1 MRRSY
6 GRRMIAFLMAFI
18 MALSVLFQSD
28 IAVGGIA
35 QVLAAQS
42 QNVATASDA
51 EKQSDV
57 GDSVATLAADDAIDL
72 NADGYYCYTTVTSG
86 KTYSGK
92 PWTLTSSELVVKK
105 IGDTTNDTKL
115 SSDYYTVEYS
125 NNVNVGTA
133 TVTVRGNADM
143 NCSGTLTCTFTIKAK
158 SITSTALFYI
168 DGKEKA
174 NQHKNCKNKI
184 YTYQAGGVWPQI
196 YVKTANT
203 SSGYFL
209 TEGTDYV
216 VDYYNNDE
224 ESEVVEDPLGDG
236 PRVVVSAAKNSNYKI
251 GSDGEY
257 YIYYGISAANLS
269 DQEISLEG
277 DTFVYTGKP
286 IKPAVKIL
294 DKTNNKY
301 LHSIDEWGTN
311 DYEYKVEYTNNTD
324 VGTATVTITGA
335 PTRFKGTVTKTFQIV
350 DQGTEVY
357 SIADADVTVDD
368 DLVYDG
374 TAKTPSPVVKYKGT
388 TLVEGKDYKVS
399 YYTNNTNASTSTSKP
414 SLTISGLGS
423 YVGSKTVNFTIK
435 PRSTENLS
443 VTFDDAVFNT
453 ANNITIQVS
462 PQNISVKDKELGTTL
477 KLSQDFSYDFSE
489 YWNAK
494 DYNVGTHKFNIVGI
508 GNYTGT
514 VPCEFQIVAADISKA
529 VITADDAE
537 YTGSEVTTTLSKVKF
552 SNTDLV
558 EGVDYE
564 ISGYENNVEI
574 GNSARVMIKGLG
586 NFQGTCV
593 GTFAIKTSKI
603 SMNDVEFSTISS
615 MKYTGAQLKPDVTLT
630 YDGKTL
636 VEGTDYSV
644 AYGENIVPGTNNG
657 KVTFTGMGDY
667 AGTVYKSFN
676 ILAKSF
682 SDADVKL
689 TVNKSSYEYTGENI
703 KPDITITYNGMTL
716 VEGVN
721 YTFPF
726 SYKETGTWTVIAM
739 SASVY
744 YSGSKSFQITIVAPS
759 GDMGKLTY
767 EDIPDQYYN
776 GGEVKPE
783 LTIKNGSYV
792 LKEGTDFTVTDR
804 KNNDKIGTSTIT
816 IEGMGSYS
824 GTKVLEFNILPKPL
838 EDCDVKDISDSQY
851 TGEALEPAVTIKNG
865 SVELE
870 QDVDYTVE
878 YSNNTDV
885 TDEAKVVI
893 KAANDNYTGE
903 IVKYF
908 KITPVSIIS
917 SSSGMGITQADQSQ
931 MYTGMAIE
939 PVINVTRYV
948 NGEIIKLER
957 DKDYTVEYA
966 NNIEVTGSGEKA
978 SITVTGI
985 GNYTGQKVI
994 RFEIEK
1000 RAVYNCQ
1007 MDAIA
1012 DQLWTGSA
1020 ITPEINIYNGE
1031 IKLVEN
1037 EDYTVEYAD
1046 NTDAGKA
1053 SVTITGCGDHY
1064 TGQII
1069 KYFNITKEFIDI
1081 STSDKIT
1088 LTGLEDQ
1095 SYNFGMAVRPSFTLS
1110 YDGEEMTAGSNGD
1123 YTYTFKDNYEVGTAT
1138 LVITGVGKYK
1148 GTKEYTFKIAKYDI
1162 SGDTLI
1168 ISGDTF
1174 EYSGTAIKPSLVAV
1188 KVGTVNRIT
1197 SFDDFN
1203 VTYGENTNVGNGSV
1217 TITPK
1222 ADSSYTGE
1230 LTQKFVIYKKSIT
1243 GATVSASSVT
1253 YTGKAQTPAVTV
1265 TCKDGMAVPS
1275 GSYSVEY
1282 ANNINVGTAKITVTA
1297 LEDGNFD
1304 GTATGSF
1311 EIKAIDIAG
1320 ADVADIADQTYT
1332 GSAITPDITVS
1343 YDGTELVEGEDYV
1356 VSSYDNNE
1364 NVSTASA
1371 KASITITGKGVY
1383 SGTKKIEFNIV
1394 PASVSKAVVTGVEDS
1409 VVYTGADITFAGLAV
1424 TVSGRK
1430 LTAADYTVKYTN
1442 NRNASTT
1449 DSKAEILITGKGNY
1463 TGEKIVQF
1471 VIEQKDIADC
1481 TVQPISAQIYTGKA
1495 VEPEVTVTDGANTLV
1510 KGTDYTVAYSNN
1522 INVTTTESK
1531 AVADISGTGNYKG
1544 SVKATFDIAKKI
1556 VKITDADVADIADQ
1570 TYHMGDKI
1578 EPAATVT
1585 VDGLKLDADCYTVTY
1600 TNNVNVGTA
1609 TMTVTGITVQGYSG
1623 TVEKTFKIL
1632 PLSIAKAVA
1641 SKTYSAVYTPAG
1653 TTFTV
1658 ESFDITVDGKKYTV
1672 TDMSDFT
1679 VTQKNLINVGTGT
1692 ITVTAKADCNF
1703 TGSFDIAATITA
1715 AKIEESWASLEQTE
1729 FSYTGS
1735 EITPEPV
1742 VRSGNVILKKDVDYT
1757 LSYDSNV
1764 ECSDKASVMV
1774 TGTGNYTGEVKLLF
1788 TIGAKSL
1795 TGAKVSAQ
1803 AQSYTGKPL
1812 TTKISVVLGDEK
1824 LVEGQDYTVEY
1835 VEGEVTNAGTGKF
1848 KIKGKGNYTGELDG
1862 TFVINARSINAE
1874 GITVAGVADKTYTG
1888 FEITQDITVKD
1899 GDAVLTEGTDYT
1911 VDYENNVN
1919 ASTTD
1924 SKAAV
1929 IVRGKGNYDSSTTRR
1944 VEFTIGQKNI
1954 TDAEIDG
1961 VESSVVYT
1969 GKAITFDQAVLTV
1982 DGVKLVNGVDYET
1995 EYVNNLNVSTASSK
2009 ANIIFSAKGNYTGKA
2024 SWTFTITAKSIEDC
2038 TVSDIPGQTHT
2049 GKALTPDITV
2059 KDGSRTL
2066 VKGTD
2071 YDVVYSDNIE
2081 VSTADKPAKA
2091 VVTGKGNYTGSVQK
2105 TFMIAERVIDITPAV
2120 ISITDKGP
2128 FVYNYGKQIT
2138 PAISV
2143 TLDGEVLPEDA
2154 YTVSYQSNVN
2164 AGKAY
2169 IIVTGSGEYHGVI
2182 DTSFT
2187 IEQLDVTGGVLELEK
2202 DAYGYTGSEIKP
2214 VVTGITLAGGSIEPG
2229 TDFDVTYS
2237 NNINVGSGEIALTAR
2252 SSSNYKGTVT
2262 GKFAITAADITDAQL
2277 TVADQTYTGA
2287 ALKPAV
2293 TVYLGQ
2299 TKLIEGT
2306 DYTVGYA
2313 DNTDA
2318 GTATVTVKGMG
2329 NYAGTVKTTFKIAAR
2344 SISAAKI
2351 TVADQVY
2358 TGAPLTPEITVT
2370 LGGKQIADTEYDVDY
2385 SGNTDKGT
2393 ATVTI
2398 TGKHNYTGTASE
2410 TFTISA
2416 MDISKCVVSPIAS
2429 VVYDGTAHSP
2439 KVTVKNGEIVLT
2451 EGSDYDVTYSDNVSV
2466 TTDSR
2471 KAKATITGRGNY
2483 TGQCVA
2489 EFEITK
2495 ADFADA
2501 VITGI
2506 PESVEYTGE
2515 SIVLTGYEL
2524 TLGDTKLVENQDYVV
2539 EYTDNK
2545 EIGTATVRFIGA
2557 GNYSGEKTAA
2567 FKITKAD
2574 IANCEISPIQGQTW
2588 TGKAIEPVLTI
2599 KNGSVTLKAGTDY
2612 EVTYSNNIDE
2622 TDEAKAEITGIG
2634 NYTGT
2639 AVVYFSITRSVVD
2652 INGATVSAIPAQTY
2666 AFGKAVTP
2674 SVTVMYNGIT
2684 LKENT
2689 DYTLTYEN
2697 NINAGTA
2704 YVIITGTKY
2713 YSKTKRVS
2721 FAINPADIS
2730 AGRVVIDQESF
2741 VYTGKSQ
2748 KPEVTGIEFGDVMI
2762 TDMDSFDIS
2771 FGSNV
2776 NVGTASISVS
2786 AKSNTNY
2793 KGSVTGEFAITE
2805 ADLSGAAVEVDDV
2818 VYQGTPLTPAVR
2830 VTLGTVVLT
2839 EGRDYTLSYSSN
2851 TNVGKGTVK
2860 ITGSGNYKGTVSA
2873 EFAITER
2880 TITDADV
2887 EVADQI
2893 YTGKELTPDVEVTLG
2908 DKLLTNGVDYTVTYE
2923 KNVNVGTANV
2933 IVKGTGNYKD
2943 TITKTFR
2950 IAAADISSAVAYKI
2964 SDQTYT
2970 GSPITPAVT
2979 VSMADGTTLKAGVDY
2994 EAEYTGNT
3002 DVTTKDAPAQ
3012 VVITGKGNY
3021 VGTLRTTF
3029 AIVPKSLTGVA
3040 ISGYS
3045 ESVAYTG
3052 ADVTFSDIIVADGS
3066 EILTE
3071 GIDYRITYT
3080 GNKAVTT
3087 EDGTYFTVT
3096 GTGNYTG
3103 SKDVHF
3109 VITAKDLRECDVEEI
3124 ESQIYTGKAIEP
3136 EVTIRNGNVLLVSD
3150 VDYDVTYES
3159 NINETTETTKAKAI
3173 ITGKGNYTGKVTKE
3187 FVIGRV
3193 FTDISKAE
3201 IEAIPDQTYTFGQ
3214 AITPE
3219 VKVSFGGKA
3228 LTLNTDYTVTYT
3240 DNIDAGTAT
3249 VKIIGTG
3256 DYNKSVTKTF
3266 VIKPADIS
3274 KASVVLKGT
3283 SFTYTGEAIT
3293 PAVTRLGVPNGGVT
3307 ESITDLSSFAVE
3319 YSDNTDAGM
3328 AKVTVSAGK
3337 DTNYTGTASTTFTI
3351 TRKSIS
3357 GAVVSVA
3364 DAEYTG
3370 SEVIPDVKVTLGDKV
3385 LTAGV
3390 DYTVSAENN
3399 VEAGEDAL
3407 LKITG
3412 CGNYEGVLSQTFE
3425 ISAKSI
3431 DGGKCSIP
3439 AQVYIGSALTPDVV
3453 LEVGGKT
3460 LTKGGDYTVTYADN
3474 IDVTTAEKKAS
3485 AIIKAMGNYT
3495 GKLTVYFDITAK
3507 TLTAADVDSIDAQE
3521 YTGEAIEPVVVV
3533 RNGDTVL
3540 VAGRDYDVTYSNN
3553 TDKTTEARA
3562 VVKGKGNYQGT
3573 VTKLFEI
3580 CGASIAPA
3588 VVTGIPESAEYT
3600 GDSITFKD
3608 ITVVMNGKTLVYGTD
3623 YTVSYENNVNATT
3636 EDSMAYVII
3645 KGNDNYGGQI
3655 RTAFSITPR
3664 SLEKCKV
3671 DAIGGQTYTGRE
3683 ITPEVTV
3690 RDGSKVLENGRD
3702 YTVSYSDNIEVGKNA
3717 KAVIEGK
3724 GNYTGQLTAEFTI
3737 AKEVLDISNAV
3748 ISDIADQYY
3757 NFGEELTPA
3766 LSVNL
3771 GGRKLTENVDYSV
3784 TYTDNIEA
3792 GTATAT
3798 VKGIDQNKG
3807 EVSKTFKILPI
3818 DITTAEIALVKD
3830 SYGFTGD
3837 AVTADVESI
3846 TVTRNG
3852 VKKVLTDLAG
3862 FEITCTDNVNVGTA
3876 TVKIAAGEGQSYTGS
3891 TSTSFRI
3898 VAASI
3903 EQAEVSVDSAVYTGS
3918 AITPVCR
3925 VVLGG
3930 KTLAEGVDYKV
3941 TVSGNVN
3948 VTDNAL
3954 VTIEGTG
3961 NYTGKLSQKFSITPK
3976 RISQA
3981 EVKADDAE
3989 YTGSAVT
3996 TTVSVVLD
4004 GKTLVQGTDYK
4015 LSYSDNVNVTSD
4027 TAKAVVTVTGT
4038 GNYTGTVQGEFSIT
4052 PMDIS
4057 KLDIPEIP
4065 DQTYGGQAVKPEL
4078 RIVNGNNVLS
4088 EGTDYTVAY
4097 ENNDS
4102 VTDKASAIISGRG
4115 SYKGSV
4121 TRTFAIK
4128 AYSIDNAEIS
4138 GIQDA
4143 VVFTGDA
4150 IEFADIAVVV
4160 NGRTLVNGT
4169 DYTVSY
4175 ENNLNVTDE
4184 KNPAYVII
4192 KGTGNYGG
4200 QVRTA
4205 FAITAKNIGRC
4216 SIDPIGGQ
4224 IYTGKAVEPE
4234 ITVRDGARILE
4245 TGKDYDITYS
4255 NNTDVTDSAEVTITG
4270 KGNYRGSNSAVF
4282 TITQEVVDISKAVM
4296 SKVDDQ
4302 YYNFGNAIRPEVTL
4316 TYGGKTLTQD
4326 VDYEL
4331 VYIDNINEG
4340 TATIQANGI
4349 NKNTGSVST
4358 TFAIKPVDITTA
4370 EVVLENDSFEYTGS
4384 EIRPAVK
4391 MITVS
4396 RDGKA
4401 MAVTSMTAFDVTYT
4415 DNTNVG
4421 TAGAV
4426 IKAAQ
4431 GSGFTGSV
4439 TKKFE
4444 ITEVDIAQA
4453 VVDVEDHVY
4462 TGSAVK
4468 PAYTVTLDG
4477 KKLTAGTDFNV
4488 VFSNNVNVG
4497 TAAILTV
4504 TGTGNYKGTVVAYFA
4519 ITAKDLSKADVNVQ
4533 SSVYTGKPL
4542 TPAVTVTL
4550 DDEILNADIDYVV
4563 SYSNNVN
4570 ATTAKSKATVTVKG
4584 TGNYKGTVTAT
4595 FDIEPKAINEAKI
4608 NDILDQMY
4616 SGSEIRPDAKVTL
4629 DGVQLVAGTDY
4640 TVTYENN
4647 IEVSDSAKL
4656 IVTGKGNY
4664 KGTVE
4669 KNFSIKSLTLE
4680 DAEVSGIPAGTEYTG
4695 KAITFGEIVVTLVG
4709 KKLSEDEDYTVEYK
4723 NNVNVTDS
4731 AEVVI
4736 TGIGNYSGE
4745 LSRTFKITAKDISK
4759 CRVDAIGGQV
4769 HTGKAVTPEVT
4780 VRDGTQVLVSGT
4792 DYKTEYSNNINE
4804 TTASSKAEIKITGSG
4819 NYTGSI
4825 TVNFTISKNLVD
4837 ISKAVISKISD
4848 QLYNFGQ
4855 PLTPDVTVTFGG
4867 KTLVYGEDYA
4877 LVYVDNIDE
4886 GVATVTVRGINS
4898 NTGSLSA
4905 KFNINPVD
4913 ISDGQI
4919 ALDASEYM
4927 YTGTAV
4933 KPVINSFTV
4942 KRAGKTVTVTDF
4954 DNLEISYSSNTNVGT
4969 GKVTIKALE
4978 GEGFTGSVSKTFA
4991 IVGASVDNAS
5001 VKVGNGVYTGE
5012 AVTPDHTVTL
5022 GGRTLVEGRDYRADY
5037 SNNVNVTDSAVL
5049 TITGMGNYSGSTTA
5063 RFKISARNLADADI
5077 TVASARYTGDP
5088 LTPAVTVSLGGTAL
5102 VEDRDFTVSYSD
5114 NVNVTTDTDKA
5125 GVTITGIGNYTG
5137 TAVEKFD
5144 IAARDISLAEI
5155 KDIDRQNYTG
5165 NAVTPKLTVVDG
5177 QRELVA
5183 GRDYTVSY
5191 KNNVEVTTAAVA
5203 VITGKGNYSGTASKL
5218 FAIGGADIADA
5229 DITGIKDSVTYTG
5242 KAITFAGLKV
5252 TYGDDVLV
5260 AGRDYTVSY
5269 SGNKNVTDK
5278 ASVTIT
5284 GIGNYTGSVNRYFA
5298 ITRRNLADCHVSE
5311 IEGQIYTGKKIEP
5324 ELTITY
5330 GDLVLV
5336 EGVDY
5341 EIEYSNNIE
5350 PTAGGQPAKATVT
5363 GKRSYTGTVEREFT
5377 ITKDPVNISGAK
5389 ISAIPDQ
5396 EFAKKNITP
5405 AVNVTYGGKTLV
5417 QGTDYKVSYI
5427 NNYNVG
5433 TATVTIT
5440 GYGDYVSSKTATF
5453 EIVKRD
5459 VTGYVAELSKSSMTY
5474 TGKALTPSVTAIN
5487 SSDGA
5492 FVLDDEDIAGF
5503 IVRYASN
5510 VNVGTATVT
5519 ATAGSRSNYT
5529 GSVTATFAITAA
5541 SIDNAVVVAEDTE
5554 YTGKPVTPAVTVT
5567 VNGVVLS
5574 AADYT
5579 VAYSNNTEVGTAEV
5593 SITGKGNYTGETTG
5607 TFEITARSIK
5617 NCTVECSTSIE
5628 YTGNQL
5634 IPVVKVKNGDVELT
5648 EGVDYILSFDMN
5660 TDVTGRAKVVVT
5672 GKGNYKDSVTRYFAI
5687 TKKSIAGAEIKGITG
5702 KVFTGNAITQDIEVE
5717 LDGQKLSQ
5725 GTDYTVKYENNVH
5738 VGTAVITITGAGNYT
5753 DSVKKSF
5760 VISKADISNTAV
5772 INGIESEVIYK
5783 GTAFKFDNV
5792 TITWGTNVLKEGRD
5806 YTITY
5811 QNNSGITMTRT
5822 SKASVTVKFMGDY
5835 KGSVTK
5841 QFRIKAFDISKAT
5854 VSAIADKTYTGSA
5867 IKPVVTVK
5875 IGRTVINPKEY
5886 TVEYSNNVKPG
5897 VASVTI
5903 TGLNNFYGT
5912 KKVTFNIL
5920 PAKVKNLAA
5929 SGETTT
5935 SLKLSW
5941 SSSAYAQGYEVYRY
5955 DTGKKTYV
5963 KVATVTGTSSNI
5975 TGLAA
5980 GTDYKLAVSAY
5991 VKSSGKTLYSEKTV
6005 INAATKPAKVSGISF
6020 SSRAEKSIAL
6030 KWNTVKGATGYK
6042 VYRLVSKDNYKYLG
6056 STSKTAYNVNGL
6068 TGSTAYTFKVV
6079 AYKKVGSKELVGEDA
6094 TARIMT
6100 TPSAVKNLKISARS
6114 NASITMKWSKV
6125 NNADGY
6131 IVYRYR
6137 GNRAVKIKT
6146 ITSKSKVVFVSSK
6159 LSAGTT
6165 YKYRVVAYKKD
6176 GKAIVENAGTYV
6188 SGFTLPATPV
6198 VSAKAGVKQA
6208 KIAWKRAKGAT
6219 GYIVYMS
6226 TSKRGTYKA
6235 VATIRKAGTTSYT
6248 KKGLK
6253 KGKTYYFKVRA
6264 FNKSGKTTY
6273 KSSYSTVKKI
6283 VVK

>member
-514 VPCEFQIVAADISKA
+514 VPCGFQIVAADISKA

-537 YTGSEVTTTLSKVKF
+537 YTGSEVTTTLSKVTF

-804 KNNDKIGTSTIT
+804 KNNDKVGTSTIT

-1409 VVYTGADITFAGLAV
+1409 VVYTGADITFVGLAV

-1585 VDGLKLDADCYTVTY
+1585 VDGVKLDADCYTVTY

-1703 TGSFDIAATITA
+1703 TGSFDIAVTITA

-1812 TTKISVVLGDEK
+1812 TTKISVELGDEK

-1874 GITVAGVADKTYTG
+1874 GIMVAGVADKTYTG

-1929 IVRGKGNYDSSTTRR
+1929 IVRGKGNYDSSITRR
-1944 VEFTIGQKNI
+1944 VEFTIGQKDI
-1954 TDAEIDG
+1954 TDAEMDG

-2169 IIVTGSGEYHGVI
+2169 IIVTGAGEYHGVI

-2214 VVTGITLAGGSIEPG
+2214 LVTGITLAGGSIEPG

-2451 EGSDYDVTYSDNVSV
+2451 EDSDYDVTYSDNVSV

-2652 INGATVSAIPAQTY
+2652 INGATVSAIPTQTY

-2805 ADLSGAAVEVDDV
+2805 ADLSGAAVEVDDA

-3052 ADVTFSDIIVADGS
+3052 ADVTFADIIVADGS

-3136 EVTIRNGNVLLVSD
+3136 EVTIRNGNVLLVSN

-3173 ITGKGNYTGKVTKE
+3173 ITGK
-3187 FVIGRV
+3187 
-3193 FTDISKAE
+3193 
-3201 IEAIPDQTYTFGQ
+3201 
-3214 AITPE
+3214 
-3219 VKVSFGGKA
+3219 
-3228 LTLNTDYTVTYT
+3228 
-3240 DNIDAGTAT
+3240 
-3249 VKIIGTG
+3249 
-3256 DYNKSVTKTF
+3256 
-3266 VIKPADIS
+3266 
-3274 KASVVLKGT
+3274 
-3283 SFTYTGEAIT
+3283 
-3293 PAVTRLGVPNGGVT
+3293 
-3307 ESITDLSSFAVE
+3307 
-3319 YSDNTDAGM
+3319 
-3328 AKVTVSAGK
+3328 
-3337 DTNYTGTASTTFTI
+3337 
-3351 TRKSIS
+3351 
-3357 GAVVSVA
+3357 
-3364 DAEYTG
+3364 
-3370 SEVIPDVKVTLGDKV
+3370 
-3385 LTAGV
+3385 
-3390 DYTVSAENN
+3390 
-3399 VEAGEDAL
+3399 
-3407 LKITG
+3407 
-3412 CGNYEGVLSQTFE
+3412 
-3425 ISAKSI
+3425 
-3431 DGGKCSIP
+3431 
-3439 AQVYIGSALTPDVV
+3439 
-3453 LEVGGKT
+3453 
-3460 LTKGGDYTVTYADN
+3460 
-3474 IDVTTAEKKAS
+3474 
-3485 AIIKAMGNYT
+3485 GNYT

-4401 MAVTSMTAFDVTYT
+4401 TAVTSMTAFDVTYT

-5260 AGRDYTVSY
+5260 AERDYTVSY

-5350 PTAGGQPAKATVT
+5350 PTAGGQSAKATVT

-5738 VGTAVITITGAGNYT
+5738 VGTAVITLTGAGNYT

-5867 IKPVVTVK
+5867 IKPAVTVK

-5980 GTDYKLAVSAY
+5980 GTDYKFAISAY

-6042 VYRLVSKDNYKYLG
+6042 VYRLVAKDNYKYLG

>member
-28 IAVGGIA
+28 IAIGGIA

-537 YTGSEVTTTLSKVKF
+537 YTGSEVTTTLSKVTF

-885 TDEAKVVI
+885 TDDAKVVI

-1585 VDGLKLDADCYTVTY
+1585 VDGVKLDADCYTVTY

-2169 IIVTGSGEYHGVI
+2169 IIVTGAGEYHGVI

-2237 NNINVGSGEIALTAR
+2237 NNINVGSGEIALSAR

-2262 GKFAITAADITDAQL
+2262 GKFAIAAADITDAQL

-2329 NYAGTVKTTFKIAAR
+2329 NYAGTVKTTFKITAR

-2410 TFTISA
+2410 IFTISA
-2416 MDISKCVVSPIAS
+2416 MDISKCVVSPIVS

-2451 EGSDYDVTYSDNVSV
+2451 DGSDYDVTYSDNVSV

-2805 ADLSGAAVEVDDV
+2805 ADLSGAAVEVDDA

-2970 GSPITPAVT
+2970 GSPITPVVT

-3052 ADVTFSDIIVADGS
+3052 ADVTFADIIVADGS

-3124 ESQIYTGKAIEP
+3124 ESQVYTGKAIEP

-3274 KASVVLKGT
+3274 KASVVLRGT

-3319 YSDNTDAGM
+3319 YSDNTDAGT

-3460 LTKGGDYTVTYADN
+3460 LTKGEDYTVTYADN

-3683 ITPEVTV
+3683 ITPKVTV

-4401 MAVTSMTAFDVTYT
+4401 TAVTSMTAFDVTYT

-4595 FDIEPKAINEAKI
+4595 FDIEPKAIDEAKI

-4695 KAITFGEIVVTLVG
+4695 KAITFGEVVVTLGG

-4759 CRVDAIGGQV
+4759 CSVDAIGGQV

-5260 AGRDYTVSY
+5260 AGRDYTISY

-5284 GIGNYTGSVNRYFA
+5284 GIGNYTGSVTRYFA

-5350 PTAGGQPAKATVT
+5350 PTAGGQSAKATVT

-5433 TATVTIT
+5433 TAT
-5440 GYGDYVSSKTATF
+5440 
-5453 EIVKRD
+5453 
-5459 VTGYVAELSKSSMTY
+5459 
-5474 TGKALTPSVTAIN
+5474 
-5487 SSDGA
+5487 
-5492 FVLDDEDIAGF
+5492 
-5503 IVRYASN
+5503 
-5510 VNVGTATVT
+5510 
-5519 ATAGSRSNYT
+5519 
-5529 GSVTATFAITAA
+5529 
-5541 SIDNAVVVAEDTE
+5541 
-5554 YTGKPVTPAVTVT
+5554 
-5567 VNGVVLS
+5567 
-5574 AADYT
+5574 
-5579 VAYSNNTEVGTAEV
+5579 
-5593 SITGKGNYTGETTG
+5593 
-5607 TFEITARSIK
+5607 
-5617 NCTVECSTSIE
+5617 
-5628 YTGNQL
+5628 
-5634 IPVVKVKNGDVELT
+5634 
-5648 EGVDYILSFDMN
+5648 
-5660 TDVTGRAKVVVT
+5660 
-5672 GKGNYKDSVTRYFAI
+5672 
-5687 TKKSIAGAEIKGITG
+5687 
-5702 KVFTGNAITQDIEVE
+5702 
-5717 LDGQKLSQ
+5717 
-5725 GTDYTVKYENNVH
+5725 
-5738 VGTAVITITGAGNYT
+5738 
-5753 DSVKKSF
+5753 
-5760 VISKADISNTAV
+5760 
-5772 INGIESEVIYK
+5772 
-5783 GTAFKFDNV
+5783 
-5792 TITWGTNVLKEGRD
+5792 
-5806 YTITY
+5806 
-5811 QNNSGITMTRT
+5811 
-5822 SKASVTVKFMGDY
+5822 
-5835 KGSVTK
+5835 
-5841 QFRIKAFDISKAT
+5841 
-5854 VSAIADKTYTGSA
+5854 
-5867 IKPVVTVK
+5867 
-5875 IGRTVINPKEY
+5875 
-5886 TVEYSNNVKPG
+5886 
-5897 VASVTI
+5897 VTI

-5980 GTDYKLAVSAY
+5980 GTDYKFAVSAY

-6042 VYRLVSKDNYKYLG
+6042 VYRLVAKDNYKYLG

-6079 AYKKVGSKELVGEDA
+6079 AYKKVGNKELVGENA

-6235 VATIRKAGTTSYT
+6235 VATIRKASTTSYT